1 MDKPKEDS
9 RMVKRYD
16 LTMCYVAAGAGV
28 PDVEESEYGDY
39 VEHGDYAALAE
50 RCERLEGAAS
60 VAIEA
65 MEDIWKL
72 KGREDDYIYDEMGS
86 QLSHGYFMLRA
97 ALSPSSGG
105 GE

>member
-1 MDKPKEDS
+1 
-9 RMVKRYD
+9 MVKRY
-16 LTMCYVAAGAGV
+16 YVYLPHNRPGEIGEATDG
-28 PDVEESEYGDY
+28 SY
-39 VEHGDYAALAE
+39 VKYADYAALAE